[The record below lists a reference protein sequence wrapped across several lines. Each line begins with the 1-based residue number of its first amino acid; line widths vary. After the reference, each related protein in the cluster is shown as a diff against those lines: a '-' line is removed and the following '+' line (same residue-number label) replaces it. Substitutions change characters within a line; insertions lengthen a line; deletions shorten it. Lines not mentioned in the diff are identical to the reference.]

1 MSLAVPYLL
10 DAAARTVPEA
20 DVAVADDHMTVSELD
35 RRSIAAAEALLQKG
49 LQTGNRM
56 PLPAMGTAGRLIS
69 ALSAIRIGLVLCEDA
84 APASDRAVGAGADG
98 PVGGGSRI
106 WSQTPAAIIGSR
118 TVTHG
123 QVIQAVQRGDLRDLE
138 PLRPLLELL
147 GHIWTAA
154 AAAPSADPNVGSG
167 HEDR

>member
-56 PLPAMGTAGRLIS
+56 PLPAMGTAGRLVS

-84 APASDRAVGAGADG
+84 APASDRAVGAGADRD
-98 PVGGGSRI
+98 VVESRI

>member
-69 ALSAIRIGLVLCEDA
+69 ALSAIRIGLVLC
-84 APASDRAVGAGADG
+84 
-98 PVGGGSRI
+98 GSRI

>member
-1 MSLAVPYLL
+1 MRLAVPYLL

-84 APASDRAVGAGADG
+84 APASDRAVGAGADRD
-98 PVGGGSRI
+98 VVESRI

>member
-84 APASDRAVGAGADG
+84 APASDRAVGAGADRD
-98 PVGGGSRI
+98 VVESRI

-154 AAAPSADPNVGSG
+154 TAAPSADPNVGSG

>member
-84 APASDRAVGAGADG
+84 APASDRAVGAGADRD
-98 PVGGGSRI
+98 VVESRI

-154 AAAPSADPNVGSG
+154 AAAPCADPNVGSG

>member
-35 RRSIAAAEALLQKG
+35 RRSIAEAEALLQKG

-84 APASDRAVGAGADG
+84 APASDRAVGAGADRD
-98 PVGGGSRI
+98 VVESRI

>member
-84 APASDRAVGAGADG
+84 APASDRAVGAGADRD
-98 PVGGGSRI
+98 VVESRI

-167 HEDR
+167 HEDG

>member
-84 APASDRAVGAGADG
+84 APASDRAVGAGADRD
-98 PVGGGSRI
+98 VVESRI

-123 QVIQAVQRGDLRDLE
+123 QVIQPVQRGDLRDLE

>member
-84 APASDRAVGAGADG
+84 APASDRAVGAGADRD
-98 PVGGGSRI
+98 VVESRI

>member
-35 RRSIAAAEALLQKG
+35 RRSIAEAEALLQKG

-56 PLPAMGTAGRLIS
+56 PLPAMGTAGRLVS

-84 APASDRAVGAGADG
+84 APASDRAVGAGADRD
-98 PVGGGSRI
+98 VVESRI